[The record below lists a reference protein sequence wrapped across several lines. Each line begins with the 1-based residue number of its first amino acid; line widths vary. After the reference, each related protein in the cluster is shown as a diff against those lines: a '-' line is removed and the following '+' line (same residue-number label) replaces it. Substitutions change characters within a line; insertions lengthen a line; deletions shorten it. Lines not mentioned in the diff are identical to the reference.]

1 MTQPPQKKGKI
12 QFQLGWGGL
21 FAVFATSVC
30 VLLWVFILGF
40 WAGQKMVHRGSPP
53 PSPETQTSLPAEQSA
68 PPVPPPTHE
77 TLPPAPPVA
86 PTSPPVTPAS
96 PPEAPA
102 PEPPPAQNAEVSGE
116 TAKETLPPPA
126 PASPVARPAP
136 ETPQEIPPP
145 PAETK
150 RPSVS
155 PPPPAQPTT
164 QSAAHP
170 AKTRDTAGGAYFTL
184 QIASFKDRAQA
195 EHAALNW
202 ADKGYRAHATS
213 VDLGA
218 KGTWYRVYI
227 GRFET
232 LDEAKAFERII
243 SKKEGIKTYIVSVK
257 D

>member
-40 WAGQKMVHRGSPP
+40 WAGQKMVHRGSPT
-53 PSPETQTSLPAEQSA
+53 PSPETLASLPAEQSP

-77 TLPPAPPVA
+77 TA
-86 PTSPPVTPAS
+86 PPVTPTS
-96 PPEAPA
+96 TPEAPA
-102 PEPPPAQNAEVSGE
+102 PEPSPTQNAEASRE
-116 TAKETLPPPA
+116 TVEETPPPPA
-126 PASPVARPAP
+126 PASPVVKSTP
-136 ETPQEIPPP
+136 EPHREIPPQ
-145 PAETK
+145 PAEMK
-150 RPSVS
+150 HPSVS
-155 PPPPAQPTT
+155 PSPPLQPTT
-164 QSAAHP
+164 RSAATP
-170 AKTRDTAGGAYFTL
+170 AKTRDTAGEAAYFTL

-195 EHAALNW
+195 EEVVRNW
-202 ADKGYRAHATS
+202 TDKGYLARATG

-227 GRFET
+227 GRYET
-232 LDEAKAFERII
+232 LDEAKSFERII
-243 SKKEGIKTYIVSVK
+243 SKKEGIKAYIVSVK